1 MTNVSTTAWCGLTVI
16 STRVVKLQTLQSP
29 NKPSLKSHPDSRLNP
44 PFQPPASLNPPCTAG
59 FHFLL
64 LRNSWYKWDKSS
76 GIFSTLF
83 CFNPVNKYAE
93 SSSVTF
99 IERRYK
105 EIHPSVLCD
114 RHCFVHIWHVH
125 KVLSALQSDL
135 FLHQPPHPPPTS
147 LLKPSY
153 SGNALSVTSAHW
165 QKWEQGHWQMLESL
179 FNLWTDCLRF
189 TVSPLVQRGI

>member
-1 MTNVSTTAWCGLTVI
+1 MCWLSESSCSQSVQSPPSKKLVLSHMVSFKSMLNTFFCVIIVPSTMWRGLTLI
-16 STRVVKLQTLQSP
+16 STLLVKLQTLQSLNKTFLKWHLDLRANP
-29 NKPSLKSHPDSRLNP
+29 LFKPSA
-44 PFQPPASLNPPCTAG
+44 FLNPPCTTG
-59 FHFLL
+59 FHFLF

-99 IERRYK
+99 LERRYK

-125 KVLSALQSDL
+125 KVLSALQSDY
-135 FLHQPPHPPPTS
+135 FLHRPPT
-147 LLKPSY
+147 L
-153 SGNALSVTSAHW
+153 
-165 QKWEQGHWQMLESL
+165 
-179 FNLWTDCLRF
+179 C
-189 TVSPLVQRGI
+189 